1 MYLFYRFTAVSVE
14 KGRLTTYQLL
24 MTQFLYFQENVRPM
38 EILVLK
44 FVSTFTITCMNAAV
58 KTVSSSV
65 QMDITASSKVSYNK
79 RKIDMLQGSILYV
92 KI

>member
-1 MYLFYRFTAVSVE
+1 
-14 KGRLTTYQLL
+14 

-79 RKIDMLQGSILYV
+79 RKNRYVTRINISAFYGMSHLEWPYLIDNSEW
-92 KI
+92 